1 MGGLSIWHWAI
12 VLIIFGGAAA
22 LAGLIYWLT
31 RRKR

>member
-12 VLIIFGGAAA
+12 VLIILGGGAG

-31 RRKR
+31 KRKR